1 MKNNSTT
8 ANPATQ
14 PLESQGSPSRTSR
27 FGTEA
32 DLDGKMEKI
41 VRQTLSDQVYGDLK
55 ELLQAGEMEPGQR
68 FTLRGLAAA
77 IGTSAMPVR
86 EAVTRLAAEQ
96 ALEVLPNR
104 AIRVPLMT
112 RERFLELRTIRLQL
126 ECLAIE
132 SAADKRDEDELA
144 EIQRHEQEFLQARAQ
159 PDSRAA
165 VRANKNLHF
174 AIYRSARVPALL
186 QIIESLW
193 LQIGPVLNY
202 DLASSAAR
210 LSQGEAHLHHR
221 AMVAAIEK
229 RDPAAARQ
237 ALHADLLSAS
247 EYILARELL
256 P

>member
-1 MKNNSTT
+1 
-8 ANPATQ
+8 
-14 PLESQGSPSRTSR
+14 
-27 FGTEA
+27 
-32 DLDGKMEKI
+32 MEKI

-132 SAADKRDEDELA
+132 AAADKRDDNELA

-159 PDSRAA
+159 PTHARRYAPTRTCISPSTVARAC
-165 VRANKNLHF
+165 
-174 AIYRSARVPALL
+174 
-186 QIIESLW
+186 
-193 LQIGPVLNY
+193 G
-202 DLASSAAR
+202 AA
-210 LSQGEAHLHHR
+210 ADHR
-221 AMVAAIEK
+221 EPVAADRAGAELRPGQQRRAPEPGRGPSAPPRHGRRHRK
-229 RDPAAARQ
+229 TRSRRRAQ

>member
-55 ELLQAGEMEPGQR
+55 ELLAGEMEPGQR

-165 VRANKNLHF
+165 VRANRTCTSPST
-174 AIYRSARVPALL
+174 AARARRCCRSS
-186 QIIESLW
+186 SLW

-221 AMVAAIEK
+221 AMVAAIENAIPP
-229 RDPAAARQ
+229 RAQ

>member
-1 MKNNSTT
+1 
-8 ANPATQ
+8 
-14 PLESQGSPSRTSR
+14 
-27 FGTEA
+27 
-32 DLDGKMEKI
+32 
-41 VRQTLSDQVYGDLK
+41 
-55 ELLQAGEMEPGQR
+55 MEPGQR

-174 AIYRSARVPALL
+174 AIYRSARMPALL

-202 DLASSAAR
+202 DLASSARAPEPGR
-210 LSQGEAHLHHR
+210 GPSAPPRHGRRHR
-221 AMVAAIEK
+221 KTRSRRRA
-229 RDPAAARQ
+229 Q

>member
-1 MKNNSTT
+1 
-8 ANPATQ
+8 
-14 PLESQGSPSRTSR
+14 
-27 FGTEA
+27 
-32 DLDGKMEKI
+32 
-41 VRQTLSDQVYGDLK
+41 
-55 ELLQAGEMEPGQR
+55 MEPGQR

-126 ECLAIE
+126 ECLVIE
-132 SAADKRDEDELA
+132 AAADKRDDNELA

-174 AIYRSARVPALL
+174 AIYRSARMPALL

-229 RDPAAARQ
+229 TRSRRRAPGAACGPAERQRVHPGAGVAAVNVNRTRTFTD
-237 ALHADLLSAS
+237 AMDK
-247 EYILARELL
+247 LANFCQES
-256 P
+256 

>member
-27 FGTEA
+27 FGAEA

-96 ALEVLPNR
+96 ALEVLP
-104 AIRVPLMT
+104 A
-112 RERFLELRTIRLQL
+112 
-126 ECLAIE
+126 
-132 SAADKRDEDELA
+132 
-144 EIQRHEQEFLQARAQ
+144 
-159 PDSRAA
+159 
-165 VRANKNLHF
+165 
-174 AIYRSARVPALL
+174 RSACR
-186 QIIESLW
+186 
-193 LQIGPVLNY
+193 
-202 DLASSAAR
+202 
-210 LSQGEAHLHHR
+210 
-221 AMVAAIEK
+221 
-229 RDPAAARQ
+229 
-237 ALHADLLSAS
+237 
-247 EYILARELL
+247 
-256 P
+256 